1 MVCQN
6 GMADEK
12 LETERLEMRNR
23 MEKNL
28 RFHMA
33 LLISKA
39 AMLTQRLLGMN
50 ASYFPGK
57 LAIKLCPDFLGRIDK
72 PDTIISV
79 TGTNGKTT
87 VCNMIIDT
95 LMENGYDVLHNRAGS
110 NINAGV
116 ASALI
121 GGSTLSG
128 KAKKKI
134 AVFEIDERSSKL
146 IYPYVKPA
154 YAVCTNLFRDS
165 IHRNAHPE
173 FIFRIITESLPRE
186 SHMILNADDL
196 ISAGLAP
203 ENQRTYFSI
212 APMDTDLPESI
223 NIIND
228 MRICPKCHHRLN
240 YRYVRYHHIGNAYC
254 ASCGF
259 ASPESDYVA
268 QPDFV
273 HNTLTITHKNET
285 EQYPLVTNSIF
296 NTYNQLTAITL
307 LREFGLTAEQITKSF
322 EKLAIVESRYS
333 SEMAG
338 NTEVI
343 THMAKGQNP
352 IACSCVFDY
361 VKKEPGRK
369 EIILMLDDVFD
380 RVSSSE
386 IMTWIY
392 DADFEFL
399 NDEWI
404 THIIISG
411 VRCEDYKLRL
421 LLAGVP
427 EERITCVEKEI
438 DTPDYLHC
446 TGTDK
451 VYILHELYAAQEA
464 LKVRDKTVVRLK
476 KSEGGGTAHE

>member
-1 MVCQN
+1 M
-6 GMADEK
+6 K
-12 LETERLEMRNR
+12 
-23 MEKNL
+23 KNL
-28 RFHMA
+28 LFLSA
-33 LLISKA
+33 LFISKA
-39 AMLTQRLLGMN
+39 AMFTQKLLGMN

-72 PDTIISV
+72 PETIISV

-87 VCNMIIDT
+87 VCNMIIDALT
-95 LMENGYDVLHNRAGS
+95 VNGYDVLSNRAGS

-121 GGSTLSG
+121 HGSTVSG
-128 KAKKKI
+128 KAKKRV

-146 IYPYVKPA
+146 IYPYVRPT

-173 FIFRIITESLPRE
+173 FIFRIISESLPKE
-186 SHMILNADDL
+186 SHLILNADDL

-203 ENQRTYFSI
+203 ENARTYFSI
-212 APMDTDLPESI
+212 APMNTDLPESI

-228 MRICPKCHHRLN
+228 MRICPKCHHTLS

-254 ASCGF
+254 PSCGF
-259 ASPESDYVA
+259 MSPESDYEA
-268 QPDFV
+268 LPDFEA
-273 HNTLTITHKNET
+273 NTLTITHHGEK

-296 NTYNQLTAITL
+296 NTYNQVTAITL
-307 LREFGLTAEQITKSF
+307 LREFGLSAKQIREAFSG
-322 EKLAIVESRYS
+322 LNIVESRYS
-333 SEMAG
+333 SETVNG
-338 NTEVI
+338 VEII

-361 VKKEPGRK
+361 VKKEPGQK

-380 RVSSSE
+380 RIASSE

-399 NDEWI
+399 NDVSI
-404 THIIISG
+404 SRIIISG

-427 EERITCVEKEI
+427 EEKLVCVSKEI
-438 DTPDYLHC
+438 DAPDYLHFD
-446 TGTDK
+446 GTDK
-451 VYILHELYAAQEA
+451 VFILHELYAADEA
-464 LKVRDKTVVRLK
+464 MKVRDKTAARLK
-476 KSEGGGTAHE
+476 ANEGRA

>member
-1 MVCQN
+1 MKKN
-6 GMADEK
+6 
-12 LETERLEMRNR
+12 MRFR
-23 MEKNL
+23 A
-28 RFHMA
+28 A

-57 LAIKLCPDFLGRIDK
+57 LAIKLCPDFLGQIDK
-72 PDTIISV
+72 PETIISV

-95 LMENGYDVLHNRAGS
+95 LSENGYDVLHNRAGS

-121 GGSTLSG
+121 GGSSLSG

-146 IYPYVKPA
+146 IYPYVKPT

-173 FIFRIITESLPRE
+173 FIFRIISESLPKE

-203 ENQRTYFSI
+203 ENERTYFSI
-212 APMDTDLPESI
+212 ARMNTDLTESI

-228 MRICPKCHHRLN
+228 MRICPKCHHKLS
-240 YRYVRYHHIGNAYC
+240 YRYVRYHHIGNAC
-254 ASCGF
+254 CPSCGF

-268 QPDFV
+268 EPDFE
-273 HNTLTITHKNET
+273 NNMLTITHDGAA

-296 NTYNQLTAITL
+296 NTYNQLTAITA
-307 LREFGLTAEQITKSF
+307 LRKFGLSAEQIKASF
-322 EKLAIVESRYS
+322 QKLAIVETRYS

-361 VKKEPGRK
+361 VKKEQGQK

-380 RVSSSE
+380 RVNSSE

-399 NDEWI
+399 NDASI

-427 EERITCVEKEI
+427 EQKLTCVEKEI

-446 TGTDK
+446 LGTDK
-451 VYILHELYAAQEA
+451 VYILHELYAAEEA
-464 LKVRDKTVVRLK
+464 LKVRDKTVARINTI
-476 KSEGGGTAHE
+476 SAGGEAHE

>member
-1 MVCQN
+1 M
-6 GMADEK
+6 K
-12 LETERLEMRNR
+12 
-23 MEKNL
+23 KNL
-28 RFHMA
+28 RFLSA
-33 LLISKA
+33 LFISKT
-39 AMLTQRLLGMN
+39 AMFTQKLFGMN

-72 PDTIISV
+72 PETIISV

-87 VCNMIIDT
+87 VCNMIIDALT
-95 LMENGYDVLHNRAGS
+95 ANGYDVLSNRAGS

-121 GGSTLSG
+121 SGCTISG
-128 KAKKKI
+128 KAKKRV

-146 IYPYVKPA
+146 IYPYVRPT

-173 FIFRIITESLPRE
+173 FIFHIISESLPKE
-186 SHMILNADDL
+186 SHLILNADDL

-203 ENQRTYFSI
+203 ENARTYFSI
-212 APMDTDLPESI
+212 APMNTDLPESI

-228 MRICPKCHHRLN
+228 MRICPNCHHTLD
-240 YRYVRYHHIGNAYC
+240 YRYVRYHHIGNAHC
-254 ASCGF
+254 PSCGF
-259 ASPESDYVA
+259 ASPESDYA
-268 QPDFV
+268 ALPDFETG
-273 HNTLTITHKNET
+273 TLTITHHGDT

-296 NTYNQLTAITL
+296 NTYNQVTAITL
-307 LREFGLTAEQITKSF
+307 LREFGLSAGQIREAFSS
-322 EKLAIVESRYS
+322 LNIVESRYS
-333 SEMAG
+333 SETVNG
-338 NTEVI
+338 VEII

-361 VKKEPGRK
+361 VKKEPGQK

-380 RVSSSE
+380 RIASSE

-399 NDEWI
+399 NDDSI
-404 THIIISG
+404 SRIIISG

-427 EERITCVEKEI
+427 EDKLICVSKEI
-438 DTPDYLHC
+438 DAPDYLRFD
-446 TGTDK
+446 GTDK
-451 VYILHELYAAQEA
+451 VFILHELYAADEA
-464 LKVRDKTVVRLK
+464 MKVRDKTAARLQNF
-476 KSEGGGTAHE
+476 EGRA

>member
-1 MVCQN
+1 M
-6 GMADEK
+6 K
-12 LETERLEMRNR
+12 
-23 MEKNL
+23 KNL
-28 RFHMA
+28 RFFTA
-33 LLISKA
+33 LFISKT
-39 AMLTQRLLGMN
+39 AMFTQRLFGMN

-57 LAIKLCPDFLGRIDK
+57 LAIKLCPDFLGLIDK
-72 PDTIISV
+72 PETIISV

-95 LMENGYDVLHNRAGS
+95 LLENGYDVLHNRAGS

-121 GGSTLSG
+121 GGSSVFG

-146 IYPYVKPA
+146 IYPYVKPT

-165 IHRNAHPE
+165 IHRNAHAE
-173 FIFRIITESLPRE
+173 FIFRIISDSLPKE

-203 ENQRTYFSI
+203 ENKRTYFSI
-212 APMDTDLPESI
+212 APMNTDLTESI

-228 MRICPKCHHRLN
+228 MRICPKCNHKLSYH
-240 YRYVRYHHIGNAYC
+240 YVRYHHIGNAYC
-254 ASCGF
+254 PSCGF
-259 ASPESDYVA
+259 ASPKSDYVA
-268 QPDFV
+268 APDFEK
-273 HNTLTITHKNET
+273 NTLSINHHGDI
-285 EQYPLVTNSIF
+285 EQYSLVSNSIF
-296 NTYNQLTAITL
+296 NTYNQITAITL
-307 LREFGLTAEQITKSF
+307 LREFGLSAEQIKTAF
-322 EKLAIVESRYS
+322 DKLNIVESRYS
-333 SEMAG
+333 SEKAG
-338 NTEVI
+338 ATEVI

-361 VKKEPGRK
+361 VKNETGKK

-380 RVSSSE
+380 RIASSE

-399 NDEWI
+399 NDDSI
-404 THIIISG
+404 SHIIISG

-427 EERITCVEKEI
+427 EEKLTCVTKEL

-446 TGTDK
+446 FGTDK
-451 VYILHELYAAQEA
+451 IFILHELYAADEA
-464 LKVRDKTVVRLK
+464 LQVRDKVVARLK
-476 KSEGGGTAHE
+476 NISGGGTAHE